1 MLALRPVVL
10 FDLPQL
16 LRLARER
23 LLGVTSL
30 VDDETYLRERIL
42 DSLASF
48 AKTEASQGP
57 ENYFLVLEDPDSGLL
72 HGCSDILAT
81 AGFAA
86 PFYSLRNRPFI
97 SSSRELNIEHGVPT
111 LSLCQDLSE
120 QTLLRSFH
128 VDPALSGTPL
138 AQLTSR
144 ARLLFM
150 AAHPQRFAESTIS
163 EIVGYSNAAGES
175 PFWEAVGQHFFDLP
189 YIEAERLCALQGRGF
204 LAELMPQYPLYIPML
219 PPSAQDCIGR
229 IHPDA
234 REACDILIDEGFA
247 PTQYVDLFDA
257 GPTLQAR
264 NNQLRSIVQ
273 SRVAT
278 SYLSPQSG
286 QGRHWLLSNDRL
298 QGFRAIVAPLD
309 EAPGDVVGLDPSML
323 QALQVTPGEPV
334 RGIAL

>member
-1 MLALRPVVL
+1 MQALRPVAL
-10 FDLPQL
+10 SDLPQL
-16 LRLARER
+16 RRLARER

-30 VDDETYLRERIL
+30 VDDETYLLDKIQ

-48 AKTEASQGP
+48 AKAEASQGP
-57 ENYFLVLEDPDSGLL
+57 ENYFLVLEDLESGQL

-81 AGFAA
+81 AGFAS

-97 SSSRELNIEHGVPT
+97 SSSRELNIQHGVPT

-128 VDPALSGTPL
+128 VDPELAGTPL

-144 ARLLFM
+144 GRLLFI
-150 AAHPQRFAESTIS
+150 AAHPQRFADSCIS

-189 YIEAERLCALQGRGF
+189 YVEAERLCALQGRGF

-219 PPSAQDCIGR
+219 AQPAQDCIGQV
-229 IHPDA
+229 HVDA
-234 REACDILIDEGFA
+234 RQACQILIDEGFTS
-247 PTQYVDLFDA
+247 TQYVDLFDA
-257 GPTLQAR
+257 GPTLQGR
-264 NNQLRSIVQ
+264 NNRLRSIIH
-273 SRVAT
+273 SRVT
-278 SYLSPQSG
+278 RSQLSPQSG
-286 QGRHWLLSNDRL
+286 QGRQWLLSNDRL

-309 EAPGDVVGLDPSML
+309 EAPGDAVGLDRAML
-323 QALQVTPGEPV
+323 QALQLAPGEAV
-334 RGIAL
+334 RSVAL

>member
-1 MLALRPVVL
+1 MLALRPVAL
-10 FDLPQL
+10 SDLPQL
-16 LRLARER
+16 LRLAGAR

-30 VDDETYLRERIL
+30 VDDETCLREKIL

-48 AKTEASQGP
+48 AKVEARQGP
-57 ENYFLVLEDPDSGLL
+57 ENYFLVLEDQDSGQL

-81 AGFAA
+81 AGFAT

-97 SSSRELNIEHGVPT
+97 SSSRELNIEHAVPT

-128 VDPALSGTPL
+128 VDPALVGTPQ

-144 ARLLFM
+144 ARLLFI
-150 AAHPQRFAESTIS
+150 AAHPWRFADSCIS
-163 EIVGYSNAAGES
+163 EIVGYSDAAGQS
-175 PFWEAVGQHFFDLP
+175 PFWAAVGQHFFDLP

-219 PPSAQDCIGR
+219 PQPAQDCIGR
-229 IHPDA
+229 IHPAA
-234 REACDILIDEGFA
+234 REACDILVDEGFA

-264 NNQLRSIVQ
+264 NNQLRSIIQ
-273 SRVAT
+273 SRVAI

-298 QGFRAIVAPLD
+298 QGFRAIVVPLD
-309 EAPGDVVGLDPSML
+309 EAPGDVVGLDHSMF
-323 QALQVTPGEPV
+323 QALQLTPGEPV
-334 RGIAL
+334 RGVAL

>member
-1 MLALRPVVL
+1 MLALRPVAL
-10 FDLPQL
+10 SDLPQL
-16 LRLARER
+16 RRLARER

-30 VDDETYLRERIL
+30 VDDEDCLREKIL

-48 AKTEASQGP
+48 AKAEASQGP
-57 ENYFLVLEDPDSGLL
+57 ENYFFVLEDPDSGCL

-81 AGFAA
+81 AGFPE

-97 SSSRELNIEHGVPT
+97 SSSRELDIQHGVPT
-111 LSLCQDLSE
+111 LSLCHDLSE

-128 VDPALSGTPL
+128 MDAALAGTPL

-144 ARLLFM
+144 ARLLFI
-150 AAHPQRFAESTIS
+150 AAHPLRFADSCIS
-163 EIVGYSNAAGES
+163 EIVGYSTASGHS

-189 YIEAERLCALQGRGF
+189 YAEAERLCALQGRGF
-204 LAELMPQYPLYIPML
+204 LVELMPQYPIYIPML
-219 PPSAQDCIGR
+219 AQPAQDCIGR

-234 REACDILIDEGFA
+234 KEACDILVDEGFS

-257 GPTLQAR
+257 GPTLQGR
-264 NNQLRSIVQ
+264 NHELRSIIQ

-278 SYLSPQSG
+278 SYLAAQSG
-286 QGRHWLLSNDRL
+286 QGRPWLLSNDRL

-309 EAPGDVVGLDPSML
+309 EAPGDVTGLDHAML
-323 QALQVTPGEPV
+323 QALQLEPGDPV
-334 RGIAL
+334 RSIAL

>member
-1 MLALRPVVL
+1 MLALRPVAL
-10 FDLPQL
+10 SDLPQL
-16 LRLARER
+16 RRLARER

-30 VDDETYLRERIL
+30 VDDEAYLREKIL
-42 DSLASF
+42 DSEASF

-57 ENYFLVLEDPDSGLL
+57 ENYFLVLEDPHSGQLR
-72 HGCSDILAT
+72 GCSDILAT
-81 AGFAA
+81 AGFSS

-97 SSSRELNIEHGVPT
+97 SSSRELNIQHGVPT

-128 VDPALSGTPL
+128 VDPELEGTPL

-144 ARLLFM
+144 ARLLFI
-150 AAHPQRFAESTIS
+150 AAHPQRFADSCIS
-163 EIVGYSNAAGES
+163 EIVGYSNDTGES
-175 PFWEAVGQHFFDLP
+175 PFWAAVGQHFFDLP
-189 YIEAERLCALQGRGF
+189 YVEAERLCALQGRGF

-219 PPSAQDCIGR
+219 AQPAQDCIGR

-234 REACDILIDEGFA
+234 REACDILVDEGFA

-264 NNQLRSIVQ
+264 NNQLRSIIQ
-273 SRVAT
+273 SRVAICH
-278 SYLSPQSG
+278 LSPQSG
-286 QGRHWLLSNDRL
+286 QGRHWLLSNERL

-309 EAPGDVVGLDPSML
+309 EALGDVVGLDASML
-323 QALQVTPGEPV
+323 QALQLTPGEAV
-334 RGIAL
+334 RGVAL